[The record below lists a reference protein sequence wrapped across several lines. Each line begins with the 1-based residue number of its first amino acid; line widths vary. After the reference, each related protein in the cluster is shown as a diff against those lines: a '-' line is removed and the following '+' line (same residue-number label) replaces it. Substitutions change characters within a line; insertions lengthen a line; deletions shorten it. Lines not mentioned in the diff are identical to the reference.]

1 MNVRFGRRPKGFTL
15 VELLVVIAII
25 GVMVGLL
32 LPAVQAAR
40 EAARRMS
47 CGNNVKQIGLG
58 LHNYHAAYDRL
69 PMHSG
74 GTRDCGLGDDFDN
87 KLNLSWLVGILP
99 FIEQQALWERISNPL
114 AVNRDGSVR
123 NPPYPSM
130 GPNPWS
136 ENYQPW
142 LTQVP
147 AYRCPS
153 DPVEKIATA
162 VAFNNY
168 SACTGDA
175 FYEQHHGGVWQD
187 GIPSGDPNWGDEAG
201 SRWARGVFRA
211 RHWSRFRD
219 ITDGLANTIAVGE
232 NVVYNLSREITGV
245 GLLAGDGTSGC
256 EYQPANFWNTPVY
269 IDALRPR
276 FWTTTASLDDPAQHG
291 RGRRWPNASPQFTC
305 FLTINPPNSYNIQ
318 AHHNTRG
325 IYSASSRH
333 QGGVHV
339 LMADGGVKFV
349 TDSIEA
355 GNQATIP
362 FGAGNQQ
369 AGQRSPFG
377 LWGSLGTK
385 NAKETLDPGW

>member
-1 MNVRFGRRPKGFTL
+1 MSLRVRTRPAGFTL

-69 PMHSG
+69 PMHAG
-74 GTRDCGLGDDFDN
+74 GTRSSGGNADFDN
-87 KLNLSWLVGILP
+87 RHNLSWLVGVLP
-99 FIEQQALWERISNPL
+99 FIEQQALWERISAPL
-114 AVNRDGSVR
+114 GVNRDGSVR
-123 NPPYPSM
+123 MPPFPAM
-130 GPNPWS
+130 GPNPWN

-153 DPVEKIATA
+153 DPVEKIPTA
-162 VAFNNY
+162 VAFTNY
-168 SACTGDA
+168 SACAGDA
-175 FYEQHHGGVWQD
+175 FYEQHHGGVWED
-187 GIPSGDPNWGDEAG
+187 GNPSGDGNWGAEAG

-219 ITDGLANTIAVGE
+219 ITDGLSNTIAAGE
-232 NVVYNLSREITGV
+232 NVVYDLSRDFTGV
-245 GLLAGDGTSGC
+245 ALIVGNAEQVSP
-256 EYQPANFWNTPVY
+256 ESHNTPVN
-269 IDALRPR
+269 IDPLRPR
-276 FWTTTASLDDPAQHG
+276 FWAQGVPIDDPAQHG
-291 RGRRWPNASPQFTC
+291 RGRRWPNASPQFTV
-305 FLTINPPNSYNIQ
+305 FTTIRPPNSYNVIV
-318 AHHNTRG
+318 HHNSRG
-325 IYSASSRH
+325 IFTASSKH

-355 GNQATIP
+355 GNQNVIA
-362 FGAGNQQ
+362 FGQANQQ
-369 AGQRSPFG
+369 PGQISPYG
-377 LWGSLGTK
+377 IWGALGTK
-385 NAKETLDPGW
+385 NAKETVDPGW